1 MRKPSNLLL
10 LLALVLATSSCS
22 MLDRRDH
29 FAVMDDRFG
38 GEMFRPYDD
47 FEVVP
52 GDEGRFT
59 QSEGLLGR
67 VPATAEQNGNRT
79 FNRSIFNE
87 LQSLENRLSDSDYEE
102 YMQVKGALN
111 SDHERIYYLRLL
123 PYEKAQYL
131 SARNIRIEKKYIS
144 ASDFRR
150 APASSNIAL
159 GMGKNEVLG
168 TWGQPDRR
176 DYAGRPEEG
185 NERWAY
191 HQGGRTRYIY
201 FESGQ
206 VDGWTEQ

>member
-1 MRKPSNLLL
+1 MNRTSNLLIL
-10 LLALVLATSSCS
+10 LSLISLASCS

-29 FAVMDDRFG
+29 MAMMDDRLG

-59 QSEGLLGR
+59 ESEGFVGR
-67 VPATAEQNGNRT
+67 VPATAEQRGDRT

-87 LQSLENRLSDSDYEE
+87 LQSLENRLGDQEYEE

-123 PYEKAQYL
+123 PQEKQQYL
-131 SARNIRIEKKYIS
+131 QARNIRIQKKYVS
-144 ASDFRR
+144 VREFHQSR
-150 APASSNIAL
+150 ASNIVL

-168 TWGQPDRR
+168 TMGQPDRR
-176 DYAGRPEEG
+176 DFAGSPMEG

-191 HQGGRTRYIY
+191 HSGGRVRYIF